1 MKWKT
6 DVRARITL
14 SGLAK
19 ENKPTAL
26 LTSLHFLQT
35 EWSCQPKPSAV
46 WTRKPQ
52 PSVCRRCS
60 QGRHRRLLLVAR
72 PESGMKVVCWRL
84 GSKHRVFET
93 CWGSSA
99 FNVGQMPTSSP
110 TRLTAVDPSILLLI
124 PPARQ
129 AQLPTNTLLDCRWQE
144 KETRATL
151 LCDGSEDLKSAP
163 PLDKPASATKSL
175 KATVLGLLPGLYNLS
190 SHSSHYGA
198 TDARLFLFLTLV
210 HFFPPLRKMTF
221 QAPINDDYYIRRWK
235 VPVQVWGT
243 AMTASWPA
251 GSQLKTNSEPI
262 GDPDWMIHQHGKHL
276 QKNSKYTFM

>member
-1 MKWKT
+1 MSGPGL
-6 DVRARITL
+6 L
-14 SGLAK
+14 SVGWRRK
-19 ENKPTAL
+19 
-26 LTSLHFLQT
+26 TSLQRCWHHSI
-35 EWSCQPKPSAV
+35 SCRQNGAV
-46 WTRKPQ
+46 SQNRQQFGSEKPQ

-110 TRLTAVDPSILLLI
+110 TRLTAVDPSILPDKPNFLPTPSWTADGRKKRRVRHFYATDRKIWKALHHSTNQRVPRRVSKLLFWVCCPGYIIFPLI
-124 PPARQ
+124 PVIMERQ
-129 AQLPTNTLLDCRWQE
+129 MPDYSC
-144 KETRATL
+144 
-151 LCDGSEDLKSAP
+151 
-163 PLDKPASATKSL
+163 
-175 KATVLGLLPGLYNLS
+175 S
-190 SHSSHYGA
+190 SHSCIFS
-198 TDARLFLFLTLV
+198 
-210 HFFPPLRKMTF
+210 PLRKMTF